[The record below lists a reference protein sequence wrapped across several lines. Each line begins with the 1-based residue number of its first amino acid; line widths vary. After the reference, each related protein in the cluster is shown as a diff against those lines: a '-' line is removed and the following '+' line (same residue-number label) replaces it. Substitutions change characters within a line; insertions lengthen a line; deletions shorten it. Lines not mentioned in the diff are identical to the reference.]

1 MKPSRGGAGK
11 TPPIRRAAGWLG
23 PVVVIAIVAVLA
35 IIARPTDK
43 PSGPAAGAAG
53 TAGGQEEN
61 PFAGL
66 ARRAPGD
73 PVALGE
79 PDAPIVVIEYADF
92 QCPFCG
98 KHARETAPRL
108 IREYVD
114 QGLVRIEW
122 RDLPYLGDESRAAAA
137 AARAAAAQG
146 KFWEFHDALYAKQR
160 RVNSGALNDAA
171 LRDIAS
177 QLGLDLARFDADR
190 ASAVTREAIDQ
201 DRREAAS
208 MGLTGTPAF
217 IVGDTPIIGAQ
228 PYEAFKQAI
237 DKQLDAA

>member
-1 MKPSRGGAGK
+1 MKRSRGDAGK
-11 TPPIRRAAGWLG
+11 TPPPIRKAAGWLG
-23 PVVVIAIVAVLA
+23 PVVVIAVVAVLA
-35 IIARPTDK
+35 IIARPTDQ
-43 PSGPAAGAAG
+43 PTAPAAG
-53 TAGGQEEN
+53 TAGSQQEN
-61 PFAGL
+61 PFAEL

-79 PDAPIVVIEYADF
+79 PDAPVVVIEYADF

-114 QGLVRIEW
+114 RGLVRIEW
-122 RDLPYLGDESRAAAA
+122 RDLPYLGDESRAAAS

-146 KFWEFHDALYAKQR
+146 RFWEFHDALYAKQR

-177 QLGLDLARFDADR
+177 RLGLDLARFDADR
-190 ASAVTREAIDQ
+190 ASAVTREAIDRDQ
-201 DRREAAS
+201 REAAS

-228 PYEAFKQAI
+228 PYESFKQAI
-237 DKQLDAA
+237 DEQLDAP

>member
-1 MKPSRGGAGK
+1 MTRSRGGAGK
-11 TPPIRRAAGWLG
+11 TPPPIRKAAGWLG
-23 PVVVIAIVAVLA
+23 PVVVIAVVAVLA
-35 IIARPTDK
+35 IIARPTDQ
-43 PSGPAAGAAG
+43 PTAPAAG
-53 TAGGQEEN
+53 TAGSQQEN
-61 PFAGL
+61 PFAEL
-66 ARRAPGD
+66 ARRTPGD

-79 PDAPIVVIEYADF
+79 PDAPVVVIEYADF

-122 RDLPYLGDESRAAAA
+122 RDLPYLGDESRAAAG

-146 KFWEFHDALYAKQR
+146 RFWEFHDALYAKQR
-160 RVNSGALNDAA
+160 RVNSGTLNDAA

-190 ASAVTREAIDQ
+190 ASAVTREAIDRDQ
-201 DRREAAS
+201 REAAS

-237 DKQLDAA
+237 DEQLDAP